1 MGFFDEFG
9 IDELRTDPNY
19 EVKEFLG
26 EFIKDVPDISTK
38 QSDLGIDIIKTD
50 LGIDGGKQVLY
61 PNWVFNVTFGQAHG
75 KNVGELRTLAKAAW
89 CQMPVNT
96 FKKRIFSAEWDIVPE
111 DPDDD
116 TDYSAYIDIAK
127 ERLRNINTHGDSINK
142 LCMESMSDLATIDA
156 GVWNLV
162 YTTESYDIGAMQFRD
177 NNGKVLGEKP
187 SLVLKPFGQRE
198 LAMVNTAD
206 GATVLKQVDRFKN
219 LLAYWQY
226 SFANPYGNPL
236 YLERD
241 EIVYMMLNPQ
251 PDSIYGFAPVESI
264 QIIIEMMIEAT
275 RYNKDLYKNNAVPDI
290 LISLGKTPKEQ
301 LERIK
306 RKWYQKYQGKPHQ
319 VGFINWDINKIE
331 KLSTNQKE
339 MDWLEGL
346 RWFYKVPFGIFN
358 VSPAAC
364 GFYEDSGSLNSDNE
378 GKDDSTVRY
387 AIQPY
392 MKLFEDNI
400 SNRLLPEIWQ
410 QKLPLKFK
418 FILTDRSLEKAEF
431 ERDKAEMELG
441 ALTINDYR
449 RKTGREPYEWGDEPL
464 RRPFNPET
472 SFMNFADRQV
482 NPRPNNQEPDDGS
495 SSKISPLPKYP
506 KKSSDITS
514 EEVVSQ
520 ASDYSSFL
528 LEMFDGF
535 ETKVV
540 SAIDKLHV
548 EKGYTDKTFG
558 DFLRD
563 MFNVVNTKWFVK
575 EVKRFLRADM
585 EKGIVSAE
593 TELDVDIGFTPAF
606 NKKLAQLHSQQ
617 IDGYTINGK
626 KWFGIKGVT
635 KEIQH
640 KVISAVQEG
649 INLKKSIDDM
659 KKDVK
664 EVFSGFSE
672 WRSEMISRTETNRVV
687 NESKLLGYK
696 ESKIDG
702 KKVWMASIDNRTSD
716 ICKRLNGQ
724 TVDLD
729 DDFTD
734 PSTMKRFHTPPGHPS
749 CRSVLVFEPK

>member
-1 MGFFDEFG
+1 MGFFADYG
-9 IDELRTDPNY
+9 IDELQTDPDHD
-19 EVKEFLG
+19 VKEFLG
-26 EFIKDVPDISTK
+26 EYVKDIPGYQSK

-50 LGIDGGKQVLY
+50 LGIDGGKQALY
-61 PNWVFNVTFGQAHG
+61 PNWVYNVTFGQAHG

-89 CQMPVNT
+89 CQMPINT
-96 FKKRIFSAEWDIVPE
+96 FKKRIFAAEWDIVPE

-116 TDYSAYIDIAK
+116 TDYSAYIKLAK

-142 LCMESMSDLATIDA
+142 LCMESMSDLSVLDS

-162 YTTESYDIGAMQFRD
+162 YTVDSYDMGMMQFRD

-187 SLVLKPFGQRE
+187 SLVLKPFGQRK
-198 LAMVNTAD
+198 LAMVNSAD
-206 GATVLKQVDRFKN
+206 GATILKQVDRFKN

-251 PDSIYGFAPVESI
+251 PDSVYGFAPVESI

-290 LISLGKTPKEQ
+290 LISLGKTPKGE
-301 LERIK
+301 LDRIK

-346 RWFYKVPFGIFN
+346 KWFYKVPFGIFN

-364 GFYEDSGSLNSDNE
+364 GFYEDSGAMNSDNA

-392 MKLFEDNI
+392 IKLFEDNI
-400 SNRLLPEIWQ
+400 SDRILPEIWQ
-410 QKLPLKFK
+410 IKLPLRFKFK
-418 FILTDRSLEKAEF
+418 IIDRSLEKEQF

-441 ALTINDYR
+441 VMTINEYR
-449 RKTGREPYEWGDEPL
+449 IKTGREPTEWGDEPL
-464 RRPFNPET
+464 RRPFNAE
-472 SFMNFADRQV
+472 SGFMNFADSV
-482 NPRPNNQEPDDGS
+482 NPRRNNQEPDEDS
-495 SSKISPLPKYP
+495 SPKVSPLPKYP
-506 KKSSDITS
+506 KKSSDIDS
-514 EEVVSQ
+514 DEIVSM

-528 LEMFDGF
+528 LETFDGF
-535 ETKVV
+535 ETKIL
-540 SAIDKLHV
+540 SAIDKIHV
-548 EKGYTDKTFG
+548 EKGYTNKTMG
-558 DFLRD
+558 EFLRNL
-563 MFNVVNTKWFVK
+563 FNVVNTKMFIK

-585 EKGIVSAE
+585 DHGILAAE

-606 NKKLAQLHSQQ
+606 AAKLAKLHSQQ
-617 IDGYTINGK
+617 IDGYTINGR
-626 KWFGIKGVT
+626 KWPGIKGVT

-640 KVISAVQEG
+640 KVIETVQEG
-649 INLKKSIDDM
+649 INLNKTIDDM

-664 EVFSGFSE
+664 DVFGSFSD
-672 WRSEMISRTETNRVV
+672 WRSEMIGRTETNRIT

-696 ESKIDG
+696 ESKIEG
-702 KKVWMASIDNRTSD
+702 KKVWLASLDNRTSD
-716 ICKRLNGQ
+716 VCRRLNGQ
-724 TVDLD
+724 VVDLD
-729 DDFTD
+729 DDFSD
-734 PSTMKRFHTPPGHPS
+734 PETMKRYQTPPSHPN
-749 CRSVLVFEPK
+749 CRSVIAFRPN